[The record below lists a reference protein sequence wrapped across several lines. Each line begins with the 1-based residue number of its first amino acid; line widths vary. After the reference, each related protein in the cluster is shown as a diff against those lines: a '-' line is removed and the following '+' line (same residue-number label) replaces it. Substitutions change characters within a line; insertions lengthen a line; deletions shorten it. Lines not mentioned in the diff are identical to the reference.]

1 MYIKKEIVT
10 LMVNYLTNNIDGR
23 DNRIAAIESVYNTL
37 QSEHQEITGFSLVLL
52 AFDIDRAF
60 RYVQQHVPKLRGK
73 EWLYRQYISG
83 EITKDEYLAS
93 SESGKDEIQ
102 LKLF

>member
-37 QSEHQEITGFSLVLL
+37 QSV
-52 AFDIDRAF
+52 R
-60 RYVQQHVPKLRGK
+60 K
-73 EWLYRQYISG
+73 
-83 EITKDEYLAS
+83 
-93 SESGKDEIQ
+93 
-102 LKLF
+102 